1 MDNTP
6 VIETERLRLRRFTE
20 RDAEALSQLGQGDVH
35 HALAERG
42 RERARQQHGQH
53 ARHASASLLR
63 VAHPT
68 ALPRPFPR
76 CARRG
81 AATDASSVAAEK
93 AGPGSVPNTQRSGH
107 TAEGLPFNHH

>member
-20 RDAEALSQLGQGDVH
+20 RDAEALRQLGQGDVH

-68 ALPRPFPR
+68 ALPRTSSPAVTTTRSASKQMISPSDISTS
-76 CARRG
+76 AMTT
-81 AATDASSVAAEK
+81 ATTWDTV
-93 AGPGSVPNTQRSGH
+93 
-107 TAEGLPFNHH
+107 